1 MQVANANPEIKVTGR
16 HVAVTDAI
24 VEYARKKVDNLH
36 LDYPR
41 IIEAQIILDVEKYR
55 HIAEVV
61 LRCNNHITIDASA
74 ETSDLYA
81 SIDEAV
87 GKIAQQMRKHKTRI
101 LRQHRPRRAQ
111 IRHLEAQIIADEVDE
126 SVDLDES
133 APPMVVR
140 TEKYPVKPMF
150 VDEAVL
156 QLQMNTAQQF
166 VVFLNAKSEKVNVLY
181 RRKQGNFGVIEPA
194 FA

>member
-24 VEYARKKVDNLH
+24 VEYARKKVDSLH

-111 IRHLEAQIIADEVDE
+111 IRHLEEHIIADEVDDTE
-126 SVDLDES
+126 ENEAEPL
-133 APPMVVR
+133 VVR

>member
-24 VEYARKKVDNLH
+24 VDYARKKVESLH

-41 IIEAQIILDVEKYR
+41 IMDAQVILDVEKYR

-87 GKIAQQMRKHKTRI
+87 GKIAQQMRKHKTKI
-101 LRQHRPRRAQ
+101 MRQHRPRRAEV
-111 IRHLEAQIIADEVDE
+111 RMLEAQILADEITDE
-126 SVDLDES
+126 PETDAAGGPL
-133 APPMVVR
+133 VVK

-156 QLQMNTAQQF
+156 QLQMNSSQQF

-194 FA
+194 FL